1 MRIIKSRSTKI
12 PKSDFNIATIGSF
25 DGIHIGHK
33 KILQTLT
40 KIAKKNNGK
49 SILITFWPHPRY
61 VLKKNNDFK
70 LLTSLDEKIKL
81 FEKNK
86 IDILY
91 IVDFS
96 LKFSKVSANKFIE
109 NILLEK
115 LKINCLLIGY
125 NNNFGR
131 NREGN
136 IRYLEENKKKFD
148 IDIISIPKQS
158 VDKISISSTKIR
170 EYLNNGKINS
180 ANRLLG
186 RKYSLIGQIVKGIG
200 IGRKI
205 NFPTAN
211 IEIDEPKKLLPKS
224 GVYAVEVILNRKIYL
239 GMLNIGYNPTI
250 KNEKKSIEVNIFEFS
265 EDIYN
270 NKISINF
277 IRRIRNE
284 KKFKNLNELKK
295 QLIKDKKKVKSI

>member
-1 MRIIKSRSTKI
+1 MRIIKNNITKI

-125 NNNFGR
+125 NNNFGK

-136 IRYLEENKKKFD
+136 IRYLEENNKKFD

-158 VDKISISSTKIR
+158 VEKISISSTKIR
-170 EYLNNGKINS
+170 EYLNDGKISS

-186 RKYSLIGQIVKGIG
+186 RKYSINGKVVRGNG

-224 GVYAVEVILNRKIYL
+224 GVYAVKIILNRKIYL

-250 KNEKKSIEVNIFEFS
+250 KNEKKSIEVNIFKFS

-295 QLIKDKKKVKSI
+295 QLIIDKKKVKSI

>member
-1 MRIIKSRSTKI
+1 MKIIKSNTIKI
-12 PKSDFNIATIGSF
+12 PKSNFNIATIGSF
-25 DGIHIGHK
+25 DGIHLGHK
-33 KILQTLT
+33 KILQTIT
-40 KIAKKNNGK
+40 KAAKKNNGK

-70 LLTSLDEKIKL
+70 LLTSLDEKIKI
-81 FEKNK
+81 FEENK

-91 IVDFS
+91 VIDFS
-96 LKFSKVSANKFIE
+96 ISFSKVSANNFVK
-109 NILLEK
+109 NILLDK
-115 LKINCLLIGY
+115 LKTNCILIGY

-131 NREGN
+131 NRKGN
-136 IRYLEENKKKFD
+136 IKYLEENKNIFD
-148 IDIISIPKQS
+148 IDIISIPNQS

-170 EYLNNGKINS
+170 EYLNNGKIKS
-180 ANRLLG
+180 ANQLLG
-186 RKYSLIGQIVKGIG
+186 REYSINGKVVRGNG

-211 IEIDEPKKLLPKS
+211 IEIDESKKLLPKN
-224 GVYAVEVILNRKIYL
+224 GVYAVEVFLNKKTYL

-250 KNEKKSIEVNIFEFS
+250 KNEKKTIEVNIFKFS

-270 NKISINF
+270 NKISISF
-277 IRRIRNE
+277 IKRIRNE

-295 QLIKDKKKVKSI
+295 QLIIDKKKAELI

>member
-1 MRIIKSRSTKI
+1 MKIIKSNNIKI
-12 PKSDFNIATIGSF
+12 PKSNFNIATIGSF
-25 DGIHIGHK
+25 DGIHLGHK
-33 KILQTLT
+33 RILQTIT
-40 KIAKKNNGK
+40 QKAKKNNGK

-70 LLTSLDEKIKL
+70 LLTSLDEKIKI
-81 FEKNK
+81 FEENK

-91 IVDFS
+91 VINFS
-96 LKFSKVSANKFIE
+96 LKFSKVSANDFVR
-109 NILLEK
+109 NILLDK
-115 LKINCLLIGY
+115 LKINCILIGY
-125 NNNFGR
+125 NNNFGK

-136 IRYLEENKKKFD
+136 IKYLEQNKNIFD

-170 EYLNNGKINS
+170 EYLNNGKIGS
-180 ANRLLG
+180 ANQLLG
-186 RKYSLIGQIVKGIG
+186 RKYSINGKVVKGNG

-211 IEIDEPKKLLPKS
+211 IEIHESKKLLPKN
-224 GVYAVEVILNRKIYL
+224 GVYAVEIILNKKIYL

-250 KNEKKSIEVNIFEFS
+250 ENEKKSIEVNIFKFS

-270 NKISINF
+270 NKIVINF
-277 IRRIRNE
+277 IKRIRNE
-284 KKFKNLNELKK
+284 KKFQNLDELKK
-295 QLIKDKKKVKSI
+295 QLILDKKKVKLI